1 MSQTIP
7 KYPKKEVEIMLNKKV
22 SYRTSLKSGKILV
35 PELYRWQYKIES
47 SQVLNASINLT
58 VDWSNKESF
67 LTKIRKD
74 GYITI
79 PKATQYRLKPN
90 LNLKDCSIDVTVEPT

>member
-1 MSQTIP
+1 M
-7 KYPKKEVEIMLNKKV
+7 MLNKKIN
-22 SYRTSLKSGKILV
+22 YKTILKSGRILV

-47 SQVLNASINLT
+47 SQVLNVSINLT

-79 PKATQYRLKPN
+79 PKAVQNRLKIKG
-90 LNLKDCSIDVTVEPT
+90 LNLKSCQMDVVIEPA

>member
-1 MSQTIP
+1 
-7 KYPKKEVEIMLNKKV
+7 MLNKKIN
-22 SYRTSLKSGKILV
+22 YKTILKSGRILV

-47 SQVLNASINLT
+47 SQVLNVSINLT

-79 PKATQYRLKPN
+79 PKAVQNRLKIKD
-90 LNLKDCSIDVTVEPT
+90 LNLKSCQMDVVIEPA

>member
-1 MSQTIP
+1 
-7 KYPKKEVEIMLNKKV
+7 MLNKKIN
-22 SYRTSLKSGKILV
+22 YKTILKSGRILV

-47 SQVLNASINLT
+47 SQVLNVSINLT

-67 LTKIRKD
+67 LAKIRKD

-79 PKATQYRLKPN
+79 PKAVQNRLKIKD
-90 LNLKDCSIDVTVEPT
+90 LNLKSCQMDVVIEPA